1 MLPYNDN
8 QEMHKN
14 IGLGRNVD
22 QGPWDQLVRVSIPL
36 IHLPYSLSVQS
47 VLPVV
52 LRLARWMGI
61 RVVNNPL
68 ITGDYP

>member
-22 QGPWDQLVRVSIPL
+22 QGPWENQLVRVSIPL

-47 VLPVV
+47 VSPVV
-52 LRLARWMGI
+52 LRLAR
-61 RVVNNPL
+61 
-68 ITGDYP
+68 